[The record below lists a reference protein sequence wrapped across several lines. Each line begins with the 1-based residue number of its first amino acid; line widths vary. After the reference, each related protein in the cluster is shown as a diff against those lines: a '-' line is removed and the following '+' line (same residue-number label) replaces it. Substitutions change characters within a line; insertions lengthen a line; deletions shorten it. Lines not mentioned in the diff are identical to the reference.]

1 MEALS
6 ALVPLVIKNG
16 IDPEIFEIA
25 GLEITWHGLF
35 TALGVVVGVLMAAF
49 LARRA
54 GIDDETV
61 YNMALCLVVGGIIGA
76 RTLYV
81 LEHLGDFSDDP
92 AEVFAI
98 QTGGISIYG
107 ALVGGTLGAVAY
119 AAWRRLPRWGT
130 MADVAAIG
138 AILGMAVGRI
148 GCLVN
153 GDIFART
160 TDWPIGL
167 VYTHS
172 DSPSYPIYSAVAP
185 ELAQHPVTA
194 YEIVGDLIIFAL
206 LLFVLRRVFKREGMI
221 FFAWAFLYA
230 AMRFGISFLRGTDIG
245 GVWYG
250 DDLVAGGLRV
260 AQLIALAVM
269 VLAPLAVAYMLTR
282 RAPARAV
289 RRRLT
294 RAERRRLAQEEADR
308 E

>member
-6 ALVPLVIKNG
+6 ALVPLVIKIG

-35 TALGVVVGVLMAAF
+35 TALGVVVGVLTAAF

-54 GIDDETV
+54 GIDDDTI

-92 AEVFAI
+92 TEVFAI
-98 QTGGISIYG
+98 HTGGISIYG
-107 ALVGGTLGAVAY
+107 ALIGGTLGAVAY

-153 GDIFART
+153 GDIYART

-172 DSPSYPIYSAVAP
+172 DSPSYPLYSAVAP

-221 FFAWAFLYA
+221 FFAWAFLYS

-269 VLAPLAVAYMLTR
+269 VLAPFAIAYILTR
-282 RAPARAV
+282 RGPA
-289 RRRLT
+289 
-294 RAERRRLAQEEADR
+294 RAERRRLARAERPAVAEDADTD
-308 E
+308 